1 MKVISIVGARPQFI
15 KAAAVSRVI
24 RKYATEILVHTGQHY
39 DSNMSNVFFD
49 ELDIP
54 KPDYHLGVGSGTHA
68 KQTAEMLI
76 GLEAI
81 YLKEK
86 PDFVL
91 VYGDTNSTL
100 AGALAA
106 SKILIPVIHVEAG
119 LRSFNMA
126 MPEEQNRILTDHIS
140 EYLFCPTQ
148 AAVNHLKNEN
158 IINHVYQIGDVM
170 CDAVLFYLKK
180 ITSVPHNEFID
191 KLSFLFQWNKPLER
205 WYIATVHRAENTEN
219 EDKLSEVLK
228 AFEAFEFPVI
238 FPVHPRI
245 MKFINC
251 LMEKNNYSNVCFVE
265 PLGYLEMLYFTK
277 NAVKVVTDSG
287 GLQKE
292 AYIMHKNVITLRNQ
306 TEWVETLEGNHNIL
320 CTIDAGCI
328 LEAVRRSDIDEEFND
343 SLYGNGN
350 AAKKMC
356 DLIFGKNQRGTL

>member
-1 MKVISIVGARPQFI
+1 MKVVSIVGARPQFI

-24 RKYATEILVHTGQHY
+24 RNYAEEVLVHTGQHY

-54 KPDYHLGVGSGTHA
+54 KPDYNLGVGSGTHA
-68 KQTAEMLI
+68 RQTAEILI
-76 GLEAI
+76 GLEEI

-119 LRSFNMA
+119 LRSFNMQ

-140 EYLFCPTQ
+140 KYLFCPTQ
-148 AAVNHLKNEN
+148 TAVSHLKNEN
-158 IINHVYQIGDVM
+158 ITNHVYQIGDVM
-170 CDAVLFYLKK
+170 CDAVLYYLKK
-180 ITSVPHNEFID
+180 ITNVPHKEFMD
-191 KLSFLFQWNKPLER
+191 RLSFLFQWSKPLER

-219 EDKLSEVLK
+219 EGKLREILK
-228 AFEAFEFPVI
+228 AFEELESPVI

-245 MKFINC
+245 RKFING
-251 LMEKNNYSNVCFVE
+251 LMEEKHYSNVCFVE
-265 PLGYLEMLYFTK
+265 PLGYLEMLFFTN

-292 AYIMHKNVITLRNQ
+292 AYIMHKNVVTLRNQ

-320 CTIDAGCI
+320 CAIDSESI
-328 LEAVRRSDIDEEFND
+328 LDAVRRTDIEENFND
-343 SLYGNGN
+343 LLYGNGD
-350 AAKKMC
+350 AAEKMC
-356 DLIFGKNQRGTL
+356 KILF